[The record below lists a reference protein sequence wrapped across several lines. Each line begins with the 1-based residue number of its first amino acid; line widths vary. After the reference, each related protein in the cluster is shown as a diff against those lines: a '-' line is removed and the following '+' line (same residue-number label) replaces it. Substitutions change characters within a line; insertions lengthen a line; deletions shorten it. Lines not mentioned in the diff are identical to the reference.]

1 MMPPCV
7 GEQQQLDMAAEG
19 KPISVRPSYEILKT
33 LVKAHNRQGKKTGKG
48 FYEYPD
54 EGDKYLWPELLNL
67 YPPRAQQPSQQ
78 ELIDR
83 LMFIQA
89 NESAKCYQEN
99 IVRSVADANIGA
111 IFGWGFVPHH
121 GGTLQFINAMGLE
134 AFIACS
140 RELAEQYGERFQPAQ
155 IVLDMAAKGEVFSD
169 D

>member
-1 MMPPCV
+1 MLPPKRASRWYCSI
-7 GEQQQLDMAAEG
+7 
-19 KPISVRPSYEILKT
+19 PITGLAQASTRPKQFI
-33 LVKAHNRQGKKTGKG
+33 G
-48 FYEYPD
+48 
-54 EGDKYLWPELLNL
+54 LNL

-83 LMFIQA
+83 LIFIQA

-111 IFGWGFVPHH
+111 IFGWGFAPHH

-134 AFIACS
+134 AFITRSC
-140 RELAEQYGERFQPAQ
+140 ELAEQYGERFQPAQ

>member
-1 MMPPCV
+1 MLPPKRASRWYCSI
-7 GEQQQLDMAAEG
+7 
-19 KPISVRPSYEILKT
+19 PITGLAQASTRPKQFI
-33 LVKAHNRQGKKTGKG
+33 G
-48 FYEYPD
+48 
-54 EGDKYLWPELLNL
+54 LNL

-111 IFGWGFVPHH
+111 IFGWGFAPHH

-134 AFIACS
+134 AFITRS
-140 RELAEQYGERFQPAQ
+140 RELAKQYGERFQPAQ